1 MDSKKPDMGEKNSSG
16 SPAPQHNLL
25 KPCSTAQLIEN

>member
-16 SPAPQHNLL
+16 ALL
-25 KPCSTAQLIEN
+25 HSTTYWKLK